1 MTYQTLYRKYRPKSF
16 GLVFGQDVI
25 VKTLKNIIKN
35 NKLSHAYLFTGP
47 RGTGKT
53 SCAKLFAKAINCMN
67 NTNGDACNNCEQCYS
82 FNNNSN
88 PDIIEID
95 AASNNGVDEIRE
107 IKSKITLVPSLSKY
121 KVYIIDEV
129 HMLSIGAFNA
139 LLKTLEEPPEY
150 VIFILA
156 TTEPQKLPNTVIS
169 RCQRFDFKKISDI
182 QMKKC
187 LLNIIK
193 NEKIFIEED
202 AIDEIIYNSDGGL
215 RDAIGMLDQ
224 DSAFSDNKISVDD
237 INLLSGNI
245 GKKELFDLFEDILNS
260 RYKNIIQKS
269 ESFSESGKDFYLITK
284 KIINLTRKGLIY
296 EKTNDKRILLVEEQK
311 LLQKYDYKKFY
322 MVIKSLSTL
331 LIELSNSYNTKITF
345 ETNLLQLSDEIYNIS
360 NENIVSSNYATRNN
374 DASRETLSKTEEKTF
389 NVSRETSLEKEE
401 EIRLINLKQKLKE
414 IRINNVLKESTKKE
428 LMIILEKWFQIKK
441 YLVDSEYKICAGIL
455 IDSKPVAAS
464 EKGIVISLPL
474 ESSTNRIEK
483 MYEKSKK
490 MLEKI
495 LDKEY
500 KIIYISNDTWKKIRP
515 EFVEKA
521 KKNKLETIDEKQYL
535 DEIKKLE
542 NKVESFIDFNE
553 LIEMEEK

>member
-16 GLVFGQDVI
+16 ELVFGQDVI

-224 DSAFSDNKISVDD
+224 ASAFSDNKISVDD

-345 ETNLLQLSDEIYNIS
+345 ETNLLQLSDEISNIS

-535 DEIKKLE
+535 NEIKKLE
-542 NKVESFIDFNE
+542 NNVESFIDFNE

>member
-16 GLVFGQDVI
+16 ELVFGQDVI

-224 DSAFSDNKISVDD
+224 ASAFSDNKISVDD

-345 ETNLLQLSDEIYNIS
+345 ETNLLQLSDEISNIS

>member
-16 GLVFGQDVI
+16 ELVFGQDVI

-224 DSAFSDNKISVDD
+224 ASAFSNNKISVDD

-345 ETNLLQLSDEIYNIS
+345 ETNLLQLSDEISNIS

>member
-1 MTYQTLYRKYRPKSF
+1 M
-16 GLVFGQDVI
+16 
-25 VKTLKNIIKN
+25 
-35 NKLSHAYLFTGP
+35 
-47 RGTGKT
+47 
-53 SCAKLFAKAINCMN
+53 
-67 NTNGDACNNCEQCYS
+67 
-82 FNNNSN
+82 
-88 PDIIEID
+88 
-95 AASNNGVDEIRE
+95 
-107 IKSKITLVPSLSKY
+107 
-121 KVYIIDEV
+121 
-129 HMLSIGAFNA
+129 
-139 LLKTLEEPPEY
+139 
-150 VIFILA
+150 
-156 TTEPQKLPNTVIS
+156 
-169 RCQRFDFKKISDI
+169 
-182 QMKKC
+182 
-187 LLNIIK
+187 
-193 NEKIFIEED
+193 
-202 AIDEIIYNSDGGL
+202 
-215 RDAIGMLDQ
+215 
-224 DSAFSDNKISVDD
+224 
-237 INLLSGNI
+237 
-245 GKKELFDLFEDILNS
+245 
-260 RYKNIIQKS
+260 
-269 ESFSESGKDFYLITK
+269 
-284 KIINLTRKGLIY
+284 IY

>member
-224 DSAFSDNKISVDD
+224 ASAFSDNKISVDD

>member
-1 MTYQTLYRKYRPKSF
+1 MAYQTLYRKYRPKSF
-16 GLVFGQDVI
+16 ELVFGQDVI

-53 SCAKLFAKAINCMN
+53 SCAKLFAKTINCMN
-67 NTNGDACNNCEQCYS
+67 NINGDACNNCEQCHS

-187 LLNIIK
+187 LSNIVK

-224 DSAFSDNKISVDD
+224 ASAFSDNKISVDD

-245 GKKELFDLFEDILNS
+245 EKKELFDLFEDILNS

-269 ESFSESGKDFYLITK
+269 ESFCENGKDFYLITK

-296 EKTNDKRILLVEEQK
+296 EKTNDKRILLEEEK
-311 LLQKYDYKKFY
+311 KILQKYDYKKFY
-322 MVIKSLSTL
+322 VVIKCLSSLL
-331 LIELSNSYNTKITF
+331 MELSNSYNTKITF
-345 ETNLLQLSDEIYNIS
+345 ETNLLQLSDEISNIS
-360 NENIVSSNYATRNN
+360 NENIVSLNYTIKN
-374 DASRETLSKTEEKTF
+374 DNIPCETLLKTEEKIF
-389 NVSRETSLEKEE
+389 DVPRETSLKKED
-401 EIRLINLKQKLKE
+401 EIKLINLKQKLKE

-464 EKGIVISLPL
+464 EKGIIISMPL
-474 ESSTNRIEK
+474 ESSINRIEK

-495 LDKEY
+495 LNKEY
-500 KIIYISNDTWKKIRP
+500 KIIYISNDIWKKIRP

-521 KKNKLETIDEKQYL
+521 KNNKLEIIDEKQYL
-535 DEIKKLE
+535 EEIEKLE